1 MEKGRKREREEEDRE
16 EERKKNSVS
25 TILKLVLA
33 LSGLEYIQGG
43 CFPD

>member
-1 MEKGRKREREEEDRE
+1 MEKGRKRDRGKE
-16 EERKKNSVS
+16 KRKKKNSVS

>member
-1 MEKGRKREREEEDRE
+1 MEKGRKRERGKRI
-16 EERKKNSVS
+16 KNSVS